1 RMTSVD
7 DLAQTCKQN
16 LQSSLWL
23 TDTITKDS
31 KTPWE
36 YLLNRMGA
44 VLGTVVETNFDSST
58 NSRISELYSAIA
70 EVQAALFDSCSGT
83 AFAHFARAFAVVLE
97 ESVRQLQQL
106 Q

>member
-7 DLAQTCKQN
+7 DLARTCKQN

-23 TDTITKDS
+23 TNTITKDS
-31 KTPWE
+31 KSPWE

-44 VLGTVVETNFDSST
+44 VLGTVVETNFGSAT
-58 NSRISELYSAIA
+58 NSRFGDLYRAIA
-70 EVQAALFDSCSGT
+70 EMQTALTDSSSGT
-83 AFAHFARAFAVVLE
+83 AFVHLAKSFAVVLE
-97 ESVRQLQQL
+97 ESVRQQL